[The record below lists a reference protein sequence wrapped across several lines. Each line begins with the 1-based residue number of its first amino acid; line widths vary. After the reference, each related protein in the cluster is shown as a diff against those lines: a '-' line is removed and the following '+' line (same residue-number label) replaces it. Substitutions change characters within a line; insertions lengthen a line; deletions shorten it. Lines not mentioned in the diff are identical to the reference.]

1 MAAAT
6 VTLTAPSTSSPGGLV
21 ILPDGSTLTISAIGQ
36 VACPTQFVSV
46 LLNDGF
52 TYKASTANGIVADT
66 NANQANAT
74 PLPAA
79 WNRIT
84 TNGAA
89 NGAVKLPAALPGTL
103 IRVTNTVANSANVYP
118 QSGEAITGG
127 AANAAFALA
136 ANKTAEFSCAVAGQW
151 DAVLTA

>member
-1 MAAAT
+1 MS
-6 VTLTAPSTSSPGGLV
+6 VTLTAPSTSAPGSIV
-21 ILPDGSTLTISAIGQ
+21 QFPDGTTTTISAINQ
-36 VACPTQFVSV
+36 ISCPNQFVSA

-52 TYKASTANGIVADT
+52 TFRASTANGITADT

-74 PLPAA
+74 ALPAS

-89 NGAVKLPAALPGTL
+89 NGGVKLPAATPGIL
-103 IRVTNTVANSANVYP
+103 IRVTNVAANSANVYP
-118 QSGEAITGG
+118 QSNEAITGLS
-127 AANAAFALA
+127 ANSAFALA
-136 ANKTAEFSCAVAGQW
+136 ANKTAEFSCAVAAQW